1 MKLYAFLNSSCNK
14 KLASETH
21 VGLLKDSIG
30 YANGYVAVPPGHRLH
45 GLDDDKANEYISIHG
60 GLTFAE
66 ARTDLNE
73 ETFRDDIECINFERF
88 EEIPADYW
96 VFGFD
101 TMHYG
106 DGNKDRDWCIRE
118 TKDLLKQL
126 QEL

>member
-1 MKLYAFLNSSCNK
+1 
-14 KLASETH
+14 
-21 VGLLKDSIG
+21 
-30 YANGYVAVPPGHRLH
+30 
-45 GLDDDKANEYISIHG
+45 
-60 GLTFAE
+60 
-66 ARTDLNE
+66 
-73 ETFRDDIECINFERF
+73 
-88 EEIPADYW
+88 